1 MWLSLFVWAS
11 IGRLDLVPAAKER
24 NEVEEAVGDIVLRV
38 SSSSSES
45 TGLNAGEEV
54 GLRFE
59 IRSSLMLRCLRMGLQ
74 GRGLRV
80 DEQRSSRTCAEG
92 ELGSSMLSGTAS
104 GLGGGVQ
111 STAVCRGPY
120 SHVTSESF
128 NLLKMQ

>member
-1 MWLSLFVWAS
+1 M
-11 IGRLDLVPAAKER
+11 KER
-24 NEVEEAVGDIVLRV
+24 NEGEEGAGDVEMWV
-38 SSSSSES
+38 SSSSSSSSSDS
-45 TGLNAGEEV
+45 TGLNTGGV

-74 GRGLRV
+74 GRGLSAFGAK
-80 DEQRSSRTCAEG
+80 RSSRSCAEG
-92 ELGSSMLSGTAS
+92 GSGPSMLSGTGG

-128 NLLKMQ
+128 NLCK

>member
-1 MWLSLFVWAS
+1 MDP
-11 IGRLDLVPAAKER
+11 GAKER
-24 NEVEEAVGDIVLRV
+24 NEGEEAVGDVELRV
-38 SSSSSES
+38 SSSSSDS
-45 TGLNAGEEV
+45 TGLNTGEV

-80 DEQRSSRTCAEG
+80 GFGEKRSSRSCAEG
-92 ELGSSMLSGTAS
+92 GLGLSILSETGG

-128 NLLKMQ
+128 NLL

>member
-1 MWLSLFVWAS
+1 MWLSLFVWVS
-11 IGRLDLVPAAKER
+11 MGRLDLVPDAKER
-24 NEVEEAVGDIVLRV
+24 SEGEEAVGDIELRE
-38 SSSSSES
+38 SSSSSEP
-45 TGLNAGEEV
+45 TGLNTGEV

-80 DEQRSSRTCAEG
+80 GEQRSSRACAEV
-92 ELGSSMLSGTAS
+92 ELDSSMLSGTG
-104 GLGGGVQ
+104 GLGGGAQ

-128 NLLKMQ
+128 NLF

>member
-1 MWLSLFVWAS
+1 MF
-11 IGRLDLVPAAKER
+11 PAAKER
-24 NEVEEAVGDIVLRV
+24 NEVEEAVGDGELGV
-38 SSSSSES
+38 SSSSSDS
-45 TGLNAGEEV
+45 TGLNKGEV

-74 GRGLRV
+74 GRRLRV
-80 DEQRSSRTCAEG
+80 GFGEKRSRRSCAEG
-92 ELGSSMLSGTAS
+92 ELGPSTLSGTGC

-128 NLLKMQ
+128 NLLYKKMQ

>member
-1 MWLSLFVWAS
+1 MIWLSLFVWGS
-11 IGRLDLVPAAKER
+11 IGRLALGLAAKER
-24 NEVEEAVGDIVLRV
+24 NEVGEVAVGDSVS

-45 TGLNAGEEV
+45 MGLNIGEAGW
-54 GLRFE
+54 RFE

-80 DEQRSSRTCAEG
+80 GVGEQRSSGTCADP
-92 ELGSSMLSGTAS
+92 SMLPGTD
-104 GLGGGVQ
+104 GVLGGGGVQ

-128 NLLKMQ
+128 NLFKR